1 MYLFVDCLLIY
12 VFVSGFATLQPIT
25 NHHFQLRTNRS
36 SISNFKTLEIDVPK
50 LKFKKVEDAIW
61 MVQTHTAIWKKN
73 YPISFYWLIGIP
85 ITGYSDLQ

>member
-1 MYLFVDCLLIY
+1 
-12 VFVSGFATLQPIT
+12 
-25 NHHFQLRTNRS
+25 
-36 SISNFKTLEIDVPK
+36 
-50 LKFKKVEDAIW
+50 